1 MGWIKEIEELHAF
14 FEALFLGSETSMDR
28 AEVAFA
34 PGFTFAGPDGTEHD
48 RPGVIEMLHEGR
60 AHTNDLRITTS
71 DHHLVVETDG
81 VLVCTYVEHH
91 HLSTRQTHRLTTA
104 VFVPERSAPN
114 GLQWL
119 RVQET
124 WLPASAPDPAEQTGA
139 DGRPPG

>member
-1 MGWIKEIEELHAF
+1 MGWIKEIEELHTF
-14 FEALFLGSETSMDR
+14 FEAWFLGAETSLHR

-48 RPGVIEMLHEGR
+48 RGGVIEMLREGR
-60 AHTNDLRITTS
+60 AHTNDLRIITS

-91 HLSTRQTHRLTTA
+91 HLGTRQTHRLTTA
-104 VFVPERSAPN
+104 VFVPEQSAPN

-124 WLPASAPDPAEQTGA
+124 WLPSSAPGPAEQVGV
-139 DGRPPG
+139 DGHPSG